1 MAYLCFKKS
10 LEKFDFNSMKVR
22 YGDLIRIGRGKQQKS
37 GEKIRTC
44 IWPAPKNLTPS
55 PLQSSET
62 IRSNLASMPLS
73 AKESQTLLY
82 IQVWSNQDQ

>member
-1 MAYLCFKKS
+1 
-10 LEKFDFNSMKVR
+10 MKVR

-37 GEKIRTC
+37 EGKIRTC
-44 IWPAPKNLTPS
+44 IWPAPKNLTPP

-62 IRSNLASMPLS
+62 IRSNLASMSLS
-73 AKESQTLLY
+73 AKESQALLY

>member
-1 MAYLCFKKS
+1 
-10 LEKFDFNSMKVR
+10 MKVR
-22 YGDLIRIGRGKQQKS
+22 YGDLIRIGRGKQQEA

-44 IWPAPKNLTPS
+44 IWPAPKNLPP

-73 AKESQTLLY
+73 AKESQTLLN

>member
-1 MAYLCFKKS
+1 
-10 LEKFDFNSMKVR
+10 MKVR

-37 GEKIRTC
+37 RGKIRTC
-44 IWPAPKNLTPS
+44 IWPAPKNLTP

-82 IQVWSNQDQ
+82 IQVWSNQDQW

>member
-1 MAYLCFKKS
+1 
-10 LEKFDFNSMKVR
+10 MKVR

-37 GEKIRTC
+37 GGENPHLYMTC
-44 IWPAPKNLTPS
+44 SKKLNPP

-82 IQVWSNQDQ
+82 IQVWSNQDQL

>member
-1 MAYLCFKKS
+1 
-10 LEKFDFNSMKVR
+10 MKVR

-37 GEKIRTC
+37 GEKICTC

>member
-1 MAYLCFKKS
+1 
-10 LEKFDFNSMKVR
+10 MKVR

-37 GEKIRTC
+37 GE
-44 IWPAPKNLTPS
+44 
-55 PLQSSET
+55 
-62 IRSNLASMPLS
+62 SMPLS

>member
-1 MAYLCFKKS
+1 
-10 LEKFDFNSMKVR
+10 MKVR

-44 IWPAPKNLTPS
+44 KWPAPKNLTP

-62 IRSNLASMPLS
+62 IRSNSASMP
-73 AKESQTLLY
+73 
-82 IQVWSNQDQ
+82 

>member
-1 MAYLCFKKS
+1 
-10 LEKFDFNSMKVR
+10 MKVR
-22 YGDLIRIGRGKQQKS
+22 YGDLIRIGRRKQRKS
-37 GEKIRTC
+37 GEKNPHLYMTC
-44 IWPAPKNLTPS
+44 SKKLNPI

-73 AKESQTLLY
+73 AKASQTLLY

>member
-1 MAYLCFKKS
+1 
-10 LEKFDFNSMKVR
+10 MKVR
-22 YGDLIRIGRGKQQKS
+22 YGDLIRIGRGRQQKS
-37 GEKIRTC
+37 GGKIRTC
-44 IWPAPKNLTPS
+44 IWPAPKNLTPHPP